1 VRSTGLLTIVLAL
14 LGRSPV
20 LAQVDPRYIAL
31 VERYARGQPEDAV
44 FGVDD
49 WTYEQVSRF
58 AQEVHALATRRGPA
72 AQGETAA
79 RVLEPRWLRSAVMLH
94 FDRDGASHPTTNDRE
109 HARPCPGPQAAV
121 AARFATTLALGGAN
135 RPFAQRFFLA
145 LTRVS
150 QWDACLSAAEKWA
163 REGLKLLPD
172 DPELHLAVGSA
183 IEENATVGWDE
194 SIPNP
199 FPAPRYRA
207 GARLDV
213 ANRRFLL
220 EDARRHYENAL
231 AADDGLH
238 AARLH
243 LGRVLWRLGRSEG
256 AETALSRVV
265 SEAKDV
271 EPRFLAHL
279 FLGRVLED
287 AGRLD
292 DATTHYRRAL
302 EIDPRSQSAGMAL
315 AHALRLAGED
325 TGARSVVQKAVSFAG
340 QRGGRDWF
348 WTYLT
353 QSVSPDDLL
362 TELRR
367 QVDP

>member
-1 VRSTGLLTIVLAL
+1 
-14 LGRSPV
+14 
-20 LAQVDPRYIAL
+20 
-31 VERYARGQPEDAV
+31 
-44 FGVDD
+44 
-49 WTYEQVSRF
+49 
-58 AQEVHALATRRGPA
+58 
-72 AQGETAA
+72 
-79 RVLEPRWLRSAVMLH
+79 
-94 FDRDGASHPTTNDRE
+94 
-109 HARPCPGPQAAV
+109 
-121 AARFATTLALGGAN
+121 
-135 RPFAQRFFLA
+135 
-145 LTRVS
+145 
-150 QWDACLSAAEKWA
+150 
-163 REGLKLLPD
+163 
-172 DPELHLAVGSA
+172 
-183 IEENATVGWDE
+183 
-194 SIPNP
+194 
-199 FPAPRYRA
+199 
-207 GARLDV
+207 
-213 ANRRFLL
+213 
-220 EDARRHYENAL
+220 
-231 AADDGLH
+231 
-238 AARLH
+238 
-243 LGRVLWRLGRSEG
+243 
-256 AETALSRVV
+256 VV